1 MKGIKAMVATKKAL
15 PLLAFF
21 ALTLTSE
28 ARVVKG
34 KIRDAQTG
42 EEIIGARVE
51 IKGDPSK
58 AVVSGLDGSFNLN
71 VGEQTYTLVCTYMG
85 YQPFEIQVNS
95 NNENIE
101 IPLVSK
107 EIELRTVTVSAHNPG
122 RTEAGARLIER
133 NAPNVVNVMSAK
145 AIELSP
151 DITVANVIQRMS
163 GVTVEKND
171 NGEGQYA
178 ILRGMDKRY
187 NYTLVNGIK
196 IPSPDNKNRFVPLD
210 IFPSEMLDRLEV
222 TKSLTA
228 DMEGDG
234 IGGAI
239 NMVMKDAPLQ
249 RQLDANFSIGYNAQ
263 YFDRD
268 FESFHARGVMDQ
280 SPYERFGADHRTS
293 MTDFKTDHLKLQS
306 RTPMPDLTG
315 GITYGDRFFGERLGL
330 MVSANVQNTYR
341 GKNSDIYY
349 MEGKAVGTQSVTD
362 RTYSEQLTR
371 MGAHMKLDL
380 QINPHNELEWYN
392 GYILLRS
399 GQVRDVEEN
408 DEETVRMKLNRQGIF
423 NSTLSGTHKIA
434 ATADALKIDWKA
446 TFGKATNKTPDNTVF
461 SMKTAQSGA
470 QFADADPGAAARRRW
485 EHNSDRD
492 LAAYLNLGYTW
503 KWNDGKKLLVKAGG
517 MYRDKDRESFFN
529 EYKFNAERNQR
540 RGEDWNNFDEIVLT
554 FYNRDISNP
563 LNYDAYERIGAAYA
577 MGVFTTKNWEV
588 NAGIR
593 AEHTDQGYDLAY
605 ASQNKQPEGNQ
616 KYTDWLPSFHLKWH
630 VHRNANLR
638 FSYSEAINRPSFF
651 EIVPYHIINEDYN
664 EVGNPDLKHTIAHN
678 LDLRYEFFP
687 SAMDQ
692 FMIGAFYKFI
702 QDPIEYG
709 LTSNSGQDTN
719 YGPQNYG
726 DARNL
731 GIEVDIMKYFS
742 WIGIKANYTYTHSEI
757 TTDKWYYDRATET
770 ISTRRQSRPL
780 FGQAAHVAN
789 ITLLFKDTKYQW
801 NGQLAFNYT
810 GKRIASLSQYYD
822 DDIWEA
828 GRPSLDASVEKG
840 FRHGFTLFAKGSNL
854 LNLPVVRYYHA
865 NDRRDAY
872 KDNWKQHDGG
882 IMEREEKF
890 GQSFMVGVRFKL

>member
-1 MKGIKAMVATKKAL
+1 MKRYVLFSLCGI
-15 PLLAFF
+15 
-21 ALTLTSE
+21 LTLQAE
-28 ARVVKG
+28 GKIVKG

-42 EEIIGARVE
+42 EEIIGAKVAL
-51 IKGDPSK
+51 KGDPSR
-58 AVVSGLDGSFNLN
+58 AAVSGLDGSFNLS
-71 VGEQTYTLVCTYMG
+71 VEEASCTLVCTSMG
-85 YQPFEIQVNS
+85 YRPREVRVAAGNAS
-95 NNENIE
+95 VE
-101 IPLVSK
+101 IPLTSR
-107 EIELRTVTVSAHNPG
+107 EIELRGVTVTASNPG
-122 RTEAGARLIER
+122 RTEAGARLIEK
-133 NAPNVVNVMSAK
+133 NSLNVVNVMSAK

-151 DITVANVIQRMS
+151 DVTVANVIQRMS

-222 TKSLTA
+222 AKSLTA

-239 NMVMKDAPLQ
+239 NMVMKDAPLE
-249 RQLDANFSIGYNAQ
+249 RQLDANFSMGYNAQ
-263 YFDRD
+263 YFNR
-268 FESFHARGVMDQ
+268 SFAHFDAGSVMEE
-280 SPYERFGADHRTS
+280 SPYERFGADHRTT
-293 MTDFKTDHLKLQS
+293 MDDFRTGSLRTGQ

-315 GITYGDRFFGERLGL
+315 GITYGDRFFGDKLGL
-330 MVSANVQNTYR
+330 MVSASVQNTYR

-349 MEGKAVGTQSVTD
+349 EEGKLVSTQTITE

-371 MGAHMKLDL
+371 MGAHMKLDYH
-380 QINPHNELEWYN
+380 INPHNKLEWYN
-392 GYILLRS
+392 GYIFLRS
-399 GQVRDVEEN
+399 GQVRDVVESQ
-408 DEETVRMKLNRQGIF
+408 EETVRMKLNRQGIF
-423 NSTLSGTHKIA
+423 NSTLSGTHKPA
-434 ATADALKIDWKA
+434 ATGDAFQIDWKA
-446 TFGKATNKTPDNTVF
+446 TAGKATNKTPDNAMVAMT
-461 SMKTAQSGA
+461 TARSGA
-470 QFADADPGAAARRRW
+470 QFIDAGPGAALRRRW

-492 LAAYLNLGYTW
+492 LAGYLNLGYTW
-503 KWNDGKKLLVKAGG
+503 TWNDGKKLLVKAGG
-517 MYRDKDRESFFN
+517 MYRDKDRGSFFN
-529 EYKFNAERNQR
+529 EYKFNGERNQR
-540 RGEDWNNFDEIVLT
+540 RGEDWTDFDQISLS

-577 MGVFTTKNWEV
+577 MGVLTAGKWEL
-588 NAGIR
+588 NAGVR
-593 AEHTDQGYDLAY
+593 AEHTNQGYSLAY
-605 ASQNKQPEGNQ
+605 TTNQKEPEGKQ
-616 KYTDWLPSFHLKWH
+616 AYTDWLPSLHVKWN
-630 VHRNANLR
+630 VHKNANLR

-651 EIVPYHIINEDYN
+651 EIVPYHIINEDYT
-664 EVGNPDLKHTIAHN
+664 EEGNPDLKHTVAHN

-692 FMIGAFYKFI
+692 FMVGVFYKLI

-709 LTSNSGQDTN
+709 LSSSGQDTN

-726 DARNL
+726 DASNL
-731 GIEVDIMKYFS
+731 GLEVDIMKYFR

-757 TTDKWYYDRATET
+757 TTDKLYYDRATES
-770 ISTRRQSRPL
+770 ISQRDQSRPL
-780 FGQAAHVAN
+780 YGQAAHVAN
-789 ITLLFKDTKYQW
+789 LTLLFKDTKYQW

-810 GKRIASLSQYYD
+810 GKRIAALSQYYE

-828 GRPSLDASVEKG
+828 ARPSLDASLEKG

-865 NDRRDAY
+865 NARRDAY

-890 GQSFMVGVRFKL
+890 GQSFLVGVRFKL